1 MKRVVFA
8 LTLSAVMLT
17 GCATL
22 DKFFADKPEAI
33 QAAYNAVSGIKIVAI
48 VVYPEA
54 RSVSILWEIHDRQDG
69 DKLLWGGQTDM
80 ALEEFQ
86 QMKSMQDV
94 MAWLAQK
101 AMSCAISSKGAPD
114 TINTKGGSACQQVK

>member
-1 MKRVVFA
+1 MKHAVSVLMFA
-8 LTLSAVMLT
+8 AVLMC

-22 DKFFADKPEAI
+22 DKFFADKPEAL
-33 QAAYNAVSGIKIVAI
+33 QSVYNAVSGVKIVAI

-54 RSVSILWEIHDRQDG
+54 KSVSILWEIHDRQDN

-86 QMKSMQDV
+86 SMKSMADV
-94 MAWLAQK
+94 MAWVMQK
-101 AMSCAISSKGAPD
+101 AMSCAVSSKGAPD
-114 TINTKGGSACQQVK
+114 TINTKGTSACQQAK